1 MQTRNLEIGAAQL
14 RFVTETAP
22 SSPFSAMCEQKPYPR
37 GGSRIFLGGGVLVSC
52 SNSTPIN
59 HIVFFSQNSSCIR
72 KPQVISGGGGVR
84 TPCTLPLD
92 PPLYPV
98 WFSCR
103 RKSFPVQ
110 CEHIKR
116 LIYKF
121 LDDGMRKSVISPRYP
136 QRFGLTDK
144 SIHNTICFVNL
155 LIVFFII
162 RYGMVTESTWSQVAT
177 SNIFK
182 DKKQKSTLLNR

>member
-1 MQTRNLEIGAAQL
+1 MQTRNLEIDAAQL

-37 GGSRIFLGGGVLVSC
+37 GGSRIFFRRGALVSC

-59 HIVFFSQNSSCIR
+59 HIVFFLQNSSCIR
-72 KPQVISGGGGVR
+72 KPQVISGGWGVR

-92 PPLYPV
+92 PSLYPV

-121 LDDGMRKSVISPRYP
+121 LDDGMWKLVISPRYP

-155 LIVFFII
+155 LIVLFII
-162 RYGMVTESTWSQVAT
+162 CYGMVTESTWSQVAT